1 MDNRSMQN
9 VAFRDNATLYNY
21 RGRTGWHSKKKNMPI
36 LKHTFT
42 AAELTP
48 GKFYRVMRKFKDY
61 DAYLHPAGEQWR
73 FIEKGFLPYEDG
85 LSLMVERQGQKV
97 TIRLQWREEAQAEII
112 ENFSD
117 FVEEV

>member
-1 MDNRSMQN
+1 MS
-9 VAFRDNATLYNY
+9 V
-21 RGRTGWHSKKKNMPI
+21 I
-36 LKHTFT
+36 KHTFT

-48 GKFYRVMRKFKDY
+48 GKIYRVIHPFKDY
-61 DAYLHPAGEQWR
+61 DAILHPADEKWR

-112 ENFSD
+112 DHFSE